1 MLKFEFLKEDSG
13 SNKSRLGLLTTKHG
27 CIHTPCFMPVGTAGT
42 VKAVKMES
50 VRASGAEII
59 LGNTYHLMMRPGA
72 DTVLHFGGLHK
83 FTGWDG
89 PILTDS
95 GGFQVMSLSGLRK
108 LSEDGV
114 EFQSHIDGGVK
125 HFLTPEKSIQ
135 IQHKLDSN
143 ITMCLD
149 ECLALPCEYSDSVK
163 SMCMSMRW
171 AKRSRNAFIDRDGY
185 GIFGIVQGATFKDLR
200 LESVDAL
207 VNIGFDG
214 YAVGGL
220 AVGEPQSTM
229 IEVLSYTCPALP
241 NDKPRYLMGVGKPD
255 DIVLG
260 VEQGIDMFDCILPT
274 RSGRTGQAF
283 TKTGAINIKNSKWKM
298 CTDPIDTTCNCPTC
312 KKYSVGYLHHLFNA
326 SELLGYT
333 LLTEHNLYFYQN
345 LMHDIREAI
354 KNDNFDSF
362 KAQFFKTYDTKRIDK

>member
-50 VRASGAEII
+50 VRASCAEII

-163 SMCMSMRW
+163 SMRMSMRW

>member
-312 KKYSVGYLHHLFNA
+312 KKYSVGYLHHLFNT

>member
-1 MLKFEFLKEDSG
+1 MLKFEFLKKDSG

-27 CIHTPCFMPVGTAGT
+27 YIHTPCFMPVGTAGT

-114 EFQSHIDGGVK
+114 KFQSHIDGGVK

-163 SMCMSMRW
+163 SMRMSMRW

-283 TKTGAINIKNSKWKM
+283 TKAGAINIKNSKWKM

-312 KKYSVGYLHHLFNA
+312 KKYSAGYLHHLFNA

>member
-1 MLKFEFLKEDSG
+1 MLKFEFLKKDTG
-13 SNKSRLGLLTTKHG
+13 KNNARLGILSTKHG
-27 CIHTPCFMPVGTAGT
+27 LIRTPTFMPVGTAGT
-42 VKAVKMES
+42 VKAVKMET
-50 VRASGAEII
+50 VREFGAEII

-72 DTVLHFGGLHK
+72 DIIEHFGGLHK

-95 GGFQVMSLSGLRK
+95 GGFQVMSLSGIRK

-149 ECLALPCEYSDSVK
+149 ECLALPCEYSDAVR
-163 SMCMSMRW
+163 SMHMSMRW
-171 AKRSRNAFIDRDGY
+171 AKRSHNAFIDRDGY

-200 LESVDAL
+200 MESVNTLTD
-207 VNIGFDG
+207 IGFDG

-229 IEVLSYTCPALP
+229 IEVLSYTCPIIP
-241 NDKPRYLMGVGKPD
+241 SDKPRYLMGVGKPD

-283 TKTGAINIKNSKWKM
+283 TKYGAINIKNSKWKM
-298 CTDPIDTTCNCPTC
+298 YTGSIDATCGCPTC
-312 KKYSVGYLHHLFNA
+312 KKYSAGYLHHLFNA

-333 LLTEHNLYFYQN
+333 LLTEHNLYFYQQ
-345 LMHDIREAI
+345 LMRDIRNSI
-354 KNDNFDSF
+354 TSNSFDNFKKSF
-362 KAQFFKTYDTKRIDK
+362 FNEYDTKRVEN